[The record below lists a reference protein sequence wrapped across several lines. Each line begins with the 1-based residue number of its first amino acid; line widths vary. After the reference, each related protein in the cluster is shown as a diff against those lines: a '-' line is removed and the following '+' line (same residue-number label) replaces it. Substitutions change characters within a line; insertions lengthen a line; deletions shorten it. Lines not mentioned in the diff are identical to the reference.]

1 MGKQINYW
9 MDYDNFLLVAQKA
22 VDLGCTIVKV
32 DRDQGKVIKSQDI
45 RIVTPNGK
53 SCCASYYFHL
63 PAAGDL
69 KILTVNGK
77 ECLDHGFTAT
87 GNAVIEAGFSSIIDE
102 PTGACGTKRKKE
114 IRRARIYCTTGYYD
128 EKGEHIP
135 RPECLTKVYES
146 LTRFI
151 KKIAPYTELVD
162 VLISTNEEDYGDKY
176 EYRHKEYITKTCLD
190 LVNKEGYKL
199 C

>member
-9 MDYDNFLLVAQKA
+9 MDYDNFLQVAQKA
-22 VDLGCTIVKV
+22 VDLGCTIIKV
-32 DRDQGKVIKSQDI
+32 DRKQGKVIKSQDI
-45 RIVTPNGK
+45 EIITPNGK
-53 SCCASYYFHL
+53 LSNASYYFHL
-63 PAAGDL
+63 PAAGDI
-69 KILTVNGK
+69 KILSVNGK
-77 ECLDHGFTAT
+77 ECLDYGFTAT
-87 GNAVIEAGFSSIIDE
+87 GNAVIEAGFSFIIDE

-114 IRRARIYCTTGYYD
+114 IRRARSYCITGYYD
-128 EKGEHIP
+128 ENDEYIP

-146 LTRFI
+146 LVRFI
-151 KKIAPYTELVD
+151 KKIAPYTEL
-162 VLISTNEEDYGDKY
+162 LSIEDKGYGEKY

>member
-22 VDLGCTIVKV
+22 VDLGCTIIKV
-32 DRDQGKVIKSQDI
+32 DRKQGKVIKSQDI
-45 RIVTPNGK
+45 GIITPNGK
-53 SCCASYYFHL
+53 SSNASYYFHL
-63 PAAGDL
+63 PTAGDI

-77 ECLDHGFTAT
+77 ECLDYGFTAT
-87 GNAVIEAGFSSIIDE
+87 GTAVIEAGFSFIIDE
-102 PTGACGTKRKKE
+102 PTGACGTKHKKE
-114 IRRARIYCTTGYYD
+114 IRRARIYCITGYYD
-128 EKGEHIP
+128 ENDEYIS

-146 LTRFI
+146 LVRFI
-151 KKIAPYTELVD
+151 KKIAPYTEL
-162 VLISTNEEDYGDKY
+162 LSIEDKGYGEKY

>member
-22 VDLGCTIVKV
+22 VDLGCTIIKV
-32 DRDQGKVIKSQDI
+32 DRKQGKVIKSQDI
-45 RIVTPNGK
+45 GIITPNGK
-53 SCCASYYFHL
+53 SCNASYYFHL
-63 PAAGDL
+63 PAAGDI

-77 ECLDHGFTAT
+77 ECLDYGFTAT
-87 GNAVIEAGFSSIIDE
+87 GNAVIEAGFSFIIDE
-102 PTGACGTKRKKE
+102 PAGACGTKRKKE
-114 IRRARIYCTTGYYD
+114 IRRARIYCITGYYD
-128 EKGEHIP
+128 ENDKYIP

-146 LTRFI
+146 LVRFI
-151 KKIAPYTELVD
+151 KKIAPYTEL
-162 VLISTNEEDYGDKY
+162 LSIEDKGYGEKY